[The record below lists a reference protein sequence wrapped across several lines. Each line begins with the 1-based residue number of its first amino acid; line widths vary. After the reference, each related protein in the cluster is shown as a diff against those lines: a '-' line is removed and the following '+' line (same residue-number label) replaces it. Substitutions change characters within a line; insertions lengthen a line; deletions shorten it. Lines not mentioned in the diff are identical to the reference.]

1 MLFAFICDTY
11 FQKKVSSVLVNGDI
25 PNHKMVTITA
35 NDFLESGKLP
45 EKISGVIVERAT
57 WQKNFSLFRYFGL
70 LPLLEQHTL
79 AFVANTQDVEFKG
92 RGAMKNKEFI
102 IPNSINAEET
112 STQLSRLLELP
123 PPAFTHPKSKAI
135 A

>member
-1 MLFAFICDTY
+1 MLFAFICDSY
-11 FQKKVSSVLVNGDI
+11 FQKKVSSTLVNGDI
-25 PNHKMVTITA
+25 PNHKIVTITA
-35 NDFLESGKLP
+35 NELLESGKLP
-45 EKISGVIVERAT
+45 QDISGAIFERAT

-79 AFVANTQDVEFKG
+79 AFVANAQDAELKG

-102 IPNSINAEET
+102 IPNSISAEEA
-112 STQLSRLLELP
+112 STQLGRLLELP
-123 PPAFTHPKSKAI
+123 PPAFTHHKSKAL